1 MERPKNAFVFRQSP
15 SGVNVLEKI
24 SLPQNVIVNGW
35 SDAKGLLG
43 ESNYW
48 RFRDIIKQACYPT
61 ESGFRKSGYGAGTMW
76 RFIHDMKIG
85 DWVVVPHKGG
95 MFYVAKLLAPAYFDD
110 SKDATTNDS
119 CYRHRVEWLNNKQ
132 PIPRRLARSR
142 LISRMRTQQTSADAS
157 DLIEEIANALELA
170 STTDP
175 GNPDLLFANNLRAK
189 LIEPVRREIEQGHMD
204 ERSFELLIQRLLL
217 AMGAAS
223 AYLVPR
229 LKDKGVD
236 ILAEFP
242 LGPIGRVR
250 LGVQVKYHREQ
261 TGKEWVD
268 QLCAGLKEENVSLG
282 WLVTSADFATDVQS
296 YLEQQVAGSGLEISL
311 VDGRQ
316 LAEIIVDC
324 GLERLLREHRSDG

>member
-1 MERPKNAFVFRQSP
+1 MDRPKNAYVLRQSP
-15 SGVNVLEKI
+15 SGLNVLEKI

-35 SDAKGLLG
+35 SDAKGLL
-43 ESNYW
+43 EEPDYW
-48 RFRDIIKQACYPT
+48 RFRDIIKDIWYPKDRDY
-61 ESGFRKSGYGAGTMW
+61 RKAGYGAGTMW
-76 RFIHDMKIG
+76 RFIHDMKKD
-85 DWVVVPHKGG
+85 DWVVVPHKDGV
-95 MFYVAKLLAPAYFDD
+95 FYVAKILAPAYYDD
-110 SKDATTNDS
+110 SKDATGNDS
-119 CYRHRVEWLNNKQ
+119 CYRRRVEWLNNKQ
-132 PIPRRLARSR
+132 PIPRKLARSR

-170 STTDP
+170 SATRP
-175 GNPDLLFANNLRAK
+175 GNPDLLFANNLRTK
-189 LIEPVRREIEQGHMD
+189 LVEPVRREIEQGHMD

-217 AMGAAS
+217 AMGATS

-242 LGPIGRVR
+242 LGPIGKVRV
-250 LGVQVKYHREQ
+250 GVQVKYHREH

-268 QLCAGLKEENVSLG
+268 QLCNGLKEENVSLG
-282 WLVTSADFATDVQS
+282 WLVTSADFAADVQP

-316 LAEIIVDC
+316 LAEIIVDG
-324 GLERLLREHRSDG
+324 GLERLLREHP